1 MPCASCGSRSKS
13 ISNVV
18 NGRSAF
24 TLGNTRR
31 IRRVARFNSTRIQYT
46 KQAPPGN
53 QSIINKKNTFVLG
66 TLR

>member
-31 IRRVARFNSTRIQYT
+31 IRRGARFNSTRIQYT
-46 KQAPPGN
+46 KQAP